1 MHPQGVAWILGRLLL
16 LYAAALALPE
26 AVALAWADG
35 EAGAFLASGA
45 ITAGAGLLM
54 QRLGRNPGERWTAR
68 DGFLA
73 AAGGWL
79 LLAFFGALPF
89 WLTGTA
95 GLVDGLFESAS
106 GLTTTGATVLTG
118 LDRLPES
125 VLFWRSLQEWLGGM
139 GIVVLAVAVMPML
152 GVGGMQLFRAE
163 MPGPTK
169 DKLAARI
176 ADTAKHL
183 WILYLAFTAVA
194 ALTYALCGMGGFD
207 AVNHAMTTIAIGGF
221 STHDASFA
229 AFPPAAQLAGTAF
242 MALAGINFTLHFLA
256 LRTPHLSLAERL
268 RIYLADDEFRAY
280 MRWLAL
286 LVALVGLLVW
296 AHGGDA
302 PLHVLFNAVSI
313 ATTTGYAVSDYWRDW
328 PQATVVLLTA
338 AMFVGASAGSTGGG
352 MKVVRALLL
361 VRQGVREIRRLVH
374 PHGVEVV
381 KIGGRSVPYE
391 VRNAIWGFF
400 SLYVASFLVL
410 GAVVTAT
417 GADLVTGLSAAAACI
432 TNTGPGF
439 GAVGPAGNYQ
449 GLAAPAKLALSLGM
463 IVGRLE
469 LYTFFVL
476 LTPSFW
482 RR

>member
-1 MHPQGVAWILGRLLL
+1 MHPEGVVWILGRLLL
-16 LYAAALALPE
+16 LYAAAMALPE
-26 AVALAWADG
+26 FVALFYHDG
-35 EAGAFLASGA
+35 KAGAFLASGV
-45 ITAGAGLLM
+45 ITAAAGWLM

-68 DGFLA
+68 DGFLSA
-73 AAGGWL
+73 AAGWVL
-79 LLAFFGALPF
+79 LSLFGALPF
-89 WLTGTA
+89 WLTRTA
-95 GLVDGLFESAS
+95 DFVDGLFESTS
-106 GLTTTGATVLTG
+106 GLTTTGATVLVH
-118 LDRLPES
+118 LDAMPES

-183 WILYLAFTAVA
+183 WVLYLVFTAVA
-194 ALTYALCGMGGFD
+194 AVVYFLCGMSGFD
-207 AVNHAMTTIAIGGF
+207 AINHAMTTIAIGGF

-229 AFPPAAQLAGTAF
+229 AFPLAAQLVCVLFMLAAGV
-242 MALAGINFTLHFLA
+242 NFTLHFLA
-256 LRTPHLSLAERL
+256 FRTPHLPLSERIGVYL
-268 RIYLADDEFRAY
+268 RDDEFRAY
-280 MRWLAL
+280 ARWLASI
-286 LVALVGLLVW
+286 VALVGLLVW
-296 AHGGDA
+296 AHGGDDVV
-302 PLHVLFNAVSI
+302 HVLFNAVSV
-313 ATTTGYAVSDYWRDW
+313 ATTTGFAVSDYARDW
-328 PQATVVLLTA
+328 PQATIVLLVA
-338 AMFVGASAGSTGGG
+338 AMFVGACAGSTGGG

-400 SLYVASFLVL
+400 SLYVVSFLAL
-410 GAVVTAT
+410 GAMVTAT
-417 GADLVTGLSAAAACI
+417 GTDLITGMSAAAACI

-439 GAVGPAGNYQ
+439 GAVGPAGNYR
-449 GLAAPAKLALSLGM
+449 GLSDAAKLALSLGM

-476 LTPSFW
+476 LTPAFW